1 MDIYVEALGEVRTD
15 HVLGTVTLLEGGKVK
30 EIFFHDGDEVKEG
43 ETLFSLDGHQYQN
56 QINAIT
62 AQIENKRQEIIDYET
77 LKNAILQDKNLF
89 NEAEKPF
96 FYYQYE
102 DYHIELQRALLYLK
116 SDYSRDLTI
125 LNIKNTH
132 YLSISKTIKD
142 IKTEIIELDNKCIAF
157 KDSLDK
163 MQVKAAQSGIIVQKQ
178 MFAVGDILNT
188 GVEIADI
195 IPINSGYKV
204 TLYIPE
210 SKISQVQVGQKVEYT
225 FSAIPA
231 REFGKANGNII
242 SIAADTINDEHID
255 QKFYKATS
263 TIDQIVFQG
272 ENGEDRVLQIGMIA
286 EAHIISGKQRVITWL
301 LNRL

>member
-1 MDIYVEALGEVRTD
+1 
-15 HVLGTVTLLEGGKVK
+15 
-30 EIFFHDGDEVKEG
+30 
-43 ETLFSLDGHQYQN
+43 
-56 QINAIT
+56 
-62 AQIENKRQEIIDYET
+62 
-77 LKNAILQDKNLF
+77 
-89 NEAEKPF
+89 
-96 FYYQYE
+96 
-102 DYHIELQRALLYLK
+102 
-116 SDYSRDLTI
+116 
-125 LNIKNTH
+125 
-132 YLSISKTIKD
+132 
-142 IKTEIIELDNKCIAF
+142 
-157 KDSLDK
+157 

>member
-1 MDIYVEALGEVRTD
+1 MDQLSDSREVMDQKVPKGISIFIIFLTTMLFASLIWSYFCKMDIYVEALGEVRTD

-132 YLSISKTIKD
+132 YLNTLSKVNYTGSNFINQNDGLNLINFIFNKD
-142 IKTEIIELDNKCIAF
+142 IAIDNSFTIHIKN
-157 KDSLDK
+157 
-163 MQVKAAQSGIIVQKQ
+163 M
-178 MFAVGDILNT
+178 
-188 GVEIADI
+188 
-195 IPINSGYKV
+195 
-204 TLYIPE
+204 
-210 SKISQVQVGQKVEYT
+210 ISN
-225 FSAIPA
+225 
-231 REFGKANGNII
+231 RNII
-242 SIAADTINDEHID
+242 
-255 QKFYKATS
+255 
-263 TIDQIVFQG
+263 G
-272 ENGEDRVLQIGMIA
+272 
-286 EAHIISGKQRVITWL
+286 
-301 LNRL
+301 